1 MQSGK
6 VRLTF
11 WLALQPSPLPR
22 FVLRECSRQSVKLFG
37 EWDAYGMK
45 QQQKNQARRHPVSRS
60 KVRNKK
66 KEEVEGKGNW
76 SLESFE
82 CYFFFWQLKQILL

>member
-11 WLALQPSPLPR
+11 WLALKPSLLPR
-22 FVLRECSRQSVKLFG
+22 FVLRERSRQSVRLFG

-45 QQQKNQARRHPVSRS
+45 QQQQKNQAKRHPVSCS
-60 KVRNKK
+60 KVRNIK
-66 KEEVEGKGNW
+66 KEEVGREVEGGEK
-76 SLESFE
+76 LESGV
-82 CYFFFWQLKQILL
+82 L

>member
-11 WLALQPSPLPR
+11 WLALKPSLLPR

-37 EWDAYGMK
+37 EWDAYGIK
-45 QQQKNQARRHPVSRS
+45 QQQQ
-60 KVRNKK
+60 KK
-66 KEEVEGKGNW
+66 SSQKTSSFLQQGQKYKEGRGR
-76 SLESFE
+76 
-82 CYFFFWQLKQILL
+82 